1 MNKYLEKIAARKK
14 GGQLQVRAGQ
24 KPLKA
29 PKSKPFMS
37 LKTKIDMTK
46 GTKKGRKG

>member
-24 KPLKA
+24 KPLKV

-37 LKTKIDMTK
+37 LKTKIVKTS
-46 GTKKGRKG
+46 KGRKG